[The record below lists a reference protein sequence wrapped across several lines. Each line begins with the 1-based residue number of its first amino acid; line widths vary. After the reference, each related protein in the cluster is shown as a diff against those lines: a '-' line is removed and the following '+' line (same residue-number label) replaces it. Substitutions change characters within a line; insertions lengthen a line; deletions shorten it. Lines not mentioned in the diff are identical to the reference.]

1 MNLFLFLKKS
11 EHTKEKTREEKN
23 IMNVRIFEWTS
34 SKKYIKRAADISLE
48 GALLGC
54 SVAGCAAGVW
64 QVAMP

>member
-1 MNLFLFLKKS
+1 MSGYLNGR
-11 EHTKEKTREEKN
+11 HPKN
-23 IMNVRIFEWTS
+23 N
-34 SKKYIKRAADISLE
+34 IKRAADNSLE